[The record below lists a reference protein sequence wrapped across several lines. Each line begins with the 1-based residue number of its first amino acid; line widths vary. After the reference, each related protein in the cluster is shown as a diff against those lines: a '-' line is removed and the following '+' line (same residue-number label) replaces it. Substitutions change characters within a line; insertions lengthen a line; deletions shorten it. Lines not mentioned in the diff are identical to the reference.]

1 MGLTSILDRETTST
15 KITQTNTY
23 KGLVRL
29 DRRLIKETILKNEA
43 GLSIKAIQSTTIMN
57 KISTKGTIVISTK
70 AQGRASTSTRTR

>member
-15 KITQTNTY
+15 KITQT
-23 KGLVRL
+23 
-29 DRRLIKETILKNEA
+29 KETILTNEA
-43 GLSIKAIQSTTIMN
+43 GSSIKAIQSTTIMN